1 MKNINLVRYY
11 DATGHSEKASFY
23 NKLYRHNMKKFMR
36 KHDEEYK
43 EKNKIVF
50 EAHET
55 YEEDKISLD
64 EFYDIMKQNQP
75 LNLHPISKFFIM
87 LPVNFLT
94 WLCCGWKI
102 YDKKSKKW
110 TINNKTHL
118 HTKLCRYK
126 PWDDVKITWW
136 DKVRFWMITG
146 YRFEN

>member
-50 EAHET
+50 EAHEA

-75 LNLHPISKFFIM
+75 LNLHPISKFFVM
-87 LPVNFLT
+87 LPSRFLT
-94 WLCCGWKI
+94 WLCCG
-102 YDKKSKKW
+102 
-110 TINNKTHL
+110 NNEEHHL
-118 HTKLCRYK
+118 HTKLCRYQT
-126 PWDDVKITWW
+126 WDDVKITWW

-146 YRFEN
+146 YRFE